1 MGRRIVFLGPPGAG
15 KGTQAAMLAT
25 ALGVPHVSTGVMLR
39 EAVAAG
45 TELGRRA
52 KSIMA
57 GGDLVPDDLVVAIV
71 EERLARDDAA
81 CGYLLDGFPRNVAQ
95 AQALTAALG
104 DDSVEVALLLDV
116 GEDEIVDR
124 LMKRA
129 AEGRADDNEDAIR
142 RRLEIYRQETEPMV
156 AAYGDKVVAVDGR
169 GAVDDVFAG
178 VVRALV

>member
-1 MGRRIVFLGPPGAG
+1 M
-15 KGTQAAMLAT
+15 
-25 ALGVPHVSTGVMLR
+25 
-39 EAVAAG
+39 
-45 TELGRRA
+45 
-52 KSIMA
+52 
-57 GGDLVPDDLVVAIV
+57 
-71 EERLARDDAA
+71 
-81 CGYLLDGFPRNVAQ
+81 
-95 AQALTAALG
+95 
-104 DDSVEVALLLDV
+104 LDV

-156 AAYGDKVVAVDGR
+156 AAYGDKVVAVDGM